1 MEIKTI
7 NDYIMA
13 EMFMGL
19 SKEDKGL
26 IAVCKSPEEY
36 VVKKLVAIEEDLD
49 DANKRTKYV
58 KNIYREFISK
68 KLGISLDEVDD
79 EIRNYLEEVQ
89 IKDEKMDED
98 QEESQ

>member
-13 EMFMGL
+13 EMLMGV
-19 SKEDKGL
+19 SEEDKGL

-36 VVKKLVAIEEDLD
+36 VVKKLVAAEKVLD
-49 DANKRTKYV
+49 NANKRTKYV
-58 KNIYREFISK
+58 TNIYREFMSK
-68 KLGISLDEVDD
+68 KLGISLDEVDS
-79 EIRNYLEEVQ
+79 EIRDYLE
-89 IKDEKMDED
+89 EKMDED